1 MKSYVKSIRNYWNGR
16 TLTEKDYYNLGDL
29 MLIAIAWMILWIV
42 L

>member
-1 MKSYVKSIRNYWNGR
+1 MRNSLKKAWYGK
-16 TLTEKDYYNLGDL
+16 TLTEKDYNNLGDL